1 MASSYTTRTG
11 IEKPATGE
19 QSGTWGDTT
28 NLNFDIIDTAL
39 NGVVTLSLSGTSS
52 SLTTSDGT
60 VSDGM
65 NKLIVCGGSPSGT
78 HTITIAPNDAEK
90 IYFVTNDTN
99 QSVVFSQGSG
109 ANVTVA
115 TGESRIIRAD
125 GAGGGAAV
133 TDFTSTMAAS
143 TTFINNTASGDAT
156 ALAIALG

>member
-52 SLTTSDGT
+52 SLTTTDGT

-125 GAGGGAAV
+125 GAGGSAAV

>member
-52 SLTTSDGT
+52 SLTTTDGT
-60 VSDGM
+60 VSNGM

>member
-52 SLTTSDGT
+52 SLTTSDGS

>member
-1 MASSYTTRTG
+1 MASVYTNDLRLEEIG
-11 IEKPATGE
+11 SGE

-52 SLTTSDGT
+52 NLTTTDGT

-65 NKLIVCGGSPSGT
+65 NKMIICSGSPSGT
-78 HTITIAPNDAEK
+78 HTITVTPNTAEK
-90 IYFVTNDTN
+90 FYFVTNSSGE
-99 QSVVFSQGSG
+99 SVIFSQGSG

-115 TGESRIIRAD
+115 DGESRIIHCD
-125 GAGGGAAV
+125 GNGSGAAV
-133 TDFTSTMAAS
+133 TDFTSTMVAS
-143 TTFINNTASGDAT
+143 TTFINTIASGDAT

>member
-11 IEKPATGE
+11 IEKPATDE

-52 SLTTSDGT
+52 SLTTSDGS

>member
-52 SLTTSDGT
+52 SLTTSDGS

-133 TDFTSTMAAS
+133 THFTSTMAAS
-143 TTFINNTASGDAT
+143 TTFINNTAACDAT

>member
-52 SLTTSDGT
+52 SLTTTDGS

-143 TTFINNTASGDAT
+143 TTFINNTAAGDAT

>member
-1 MASSYTTRTG
+1 
-11 IEKPATGE
+11 
-19 QSGTWGDTT
+19 
-28 NLNFDIIDTAL
+28 
-39 NGVVTLSLSGTSS
+39 VVTLSLSGTSS

-143 TTFINNTASGDAT
+143 TTFINNTAAGDAT

>member
-52 SLTTSDGT
+52 SLTTTDGT

>member
-52 SLTTSDGT
+52 SLTTSDGS

-109 ANVTVA
+109 ASVTVA

>member
-1 MASSYTTRTG
+1 MASTYTTRTG

-52 SLTTSDGT
+52 NLTTTDGT

-65 NKLIVCGGSPSGT
+65 NKMIICSGSPSGT
-78 HTITIAPNDAEK
+78 HTITVTPNTAEK
-90 IYFVTNDTN
+90 FYFVTNSSGE
-99 QSVVFSQGSG
+99 SVIFSQGSG

-115 TGESRIIRAD
+115 DGESRIIHCD
-125 GAGGGAAV
+125 GTGSGAAV
-133 TDFTSTMAAS
+133 TDFTSTMVAS
-143 TTFINNTASGDAT
+143 TTFINTIASGDAT